1 MKESKVYI
9 KAKSLPEEP
18 GVYQFFDKDNEII
31 YIGKAKNLKKRV
43 SSYFTKSHDT
53 NKLKLL
59 VKSIDKI
66 ERIIVDT
73 EMDALLLEN
82 NLIKKYKPKYNV
94 LLKDDKSYPWLCIK
108 KEPFPRVF
116 YTRKAIRDGSEYYG
130 PYRNVKT
137 VITLLEIIKEIYPL
151 RTCNYKLTKENI
163 ENKNFKL
170 CLE

>member
-18 GVYQFFDKDNEII
+18 VVYQFFDKDNEII

-66 ERIIVDT
+66 ERI
-73 EMDALLLEN
+73 
-82 NLIKKYKPKYNV
+82 
-94 LLKDDKSYPWLCIK
+94 S
-108 KEPFPRVF
+108 F
-116 YTRKAIRDGSEYYG
+116 
-130 PYRNVKT
+130 
-137 VITLLEIIKEIYPL
+137 
-151 RTCNYKLTKENI
+151 
-163 ENKNFKL
+163 
-170 CLE
+170 